1 MTKTISYMAVAIG
14 TIASSMALQ
23 AQAANIYIMDDNNQ
37 PMENM
42 VVYLQSNN
50 PAAFAT
56 PALASDSSTAQ
67 ALQNPVEVHQKDK
80 QFSPYITVVQK
91 GYQLKFVNDDDI
103 THHIYSA
110 SGPKRFS
117 FKLRQDGVNKDMV
130 FDQLGHISMGCNI
143 HDWMSGHILI
153 VDTPHFANTDNKG
166 LVSFDN
172 IAPGQYQL
180 VVWHPQLQAIN
191 NQNSYQIDLP
201 LSKPLTLTVTD
212 TMGEIPSQQSLDDFE
227 FLEGY

>member
-1 MTKTISYMAVAIG
+1 
-14 TIASSMALQ
+14 MALQ

-56 PALASDSSTAQ
+56 PALASDSSTTQ
-67 ALQNPVEVHQKDK
+67 ARQNPVEVHQKDK
-80 QFSPYITVVQK
+80 QFSPYITIVQK

>member
-1 MTKTISYMAVAIG
+1 
-14 TIASSMALQ
+14 MALQ